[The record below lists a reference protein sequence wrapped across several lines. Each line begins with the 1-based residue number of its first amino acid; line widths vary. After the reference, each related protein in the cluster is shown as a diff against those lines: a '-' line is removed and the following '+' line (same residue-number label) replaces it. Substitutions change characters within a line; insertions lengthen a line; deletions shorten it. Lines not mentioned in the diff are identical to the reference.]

1 MRAENFFPYGKQD
14 IDEHDI
20 SAICRVLRGDIITR
34 GASVEAFECAVASWC
49 GAGYAVAFNS
59 GTAALAAAC
68 HAIDLCPYDRVILPA
83 NTFIATVAPVI
94 HAKATPIFVDIDRNT
109 GNLNLEQVEEVL
121 ETKSSRG
128 RTLVMPVHFAGI
140 AVDMQRLER
149 LLNHP
154 EMVVIEDAAHALGSL
169 YPSSEKVGSC
179 AYSAMTIF
187 SFHPVK
193 NITCGEGGMVLTNDE
208 ALFRR
213 LCRFRNNGI
222 ERDSRYF
229 VGDERGP
236 WYYEVQEITGNYNLT
251 DIHAALGLSQMQRL
265 PAFVSKRR
273 ELMMRYRELL
283 KDLPYVQLLSAA
295 QDSYTAF
302 HLAVAQID
310 FASLGITREAL
321 MLQLK
326 ERGIGTQVHYIPL
339 YRHPYFIQQCGEL
352 SPYFPEM
359 ERYYSQTLSLPL
371 YSKLRPDQLTYIC
384 ETLESLLKKKNKL
397 PFHSRR

>member
-1 MRAENFFPYGKQD
+1 MRTDNFLPYGKQD

-20 SAICRVLRGDIITR
+20 SAVCRALRSDIITR

-68 HAIDLCPYDRVILPA
+68 HAIDLCAHDRVILPP
-83 NTFIATVAPVI
+83 NTFVATVAPVI
-94 HAKATPIFVDIDRNT
+94 HAGATPIFVDIDRNT
-109 GNLNLEQVEEVL
+109 GNLNLDQVEGVL
-121 ETKSSRG
+121 ETQPTRG
-128 RTLVMPVHFAGI
+128 RTVVMPVHFSGI
-140 AVDMQRLER
+140 AVDMQQLESM
-149 LLNHP
+149 LNRP
-154 EMVVIEDAAHALGSL
+154 EMVLIEDAAHALGSL
-169 YPSSEKVGSC
+169 YPSGEKVGSC

-208 ALFRR
+208 ELFRR

-222 ERDSRYF
+222 ERDSHHF
-229 VGDERGP
+229 LGDERGP

-265 PAFVSKRR
+265 PTFVDKRR
-273 ELMMRYRELL
+273 EHMMQYRHLL
-283 KDLPYVQLLSAA
+283 KDVPHVQLLSAA

-310 FASLGITREAL
+310 FAQLGITREAL

-326 ERGIGTQVHYIPL
+326 GRGIGTQVHYIPL
-339 YRHPYFIQQCGEL
+339 YRHPYFLQHCGEL

-359 ERYYSQTLSLPL
+359 ERYYSQALSLPL
-371 YSKLRPDQLTYIC
+371 YSKLRPEQITYIC
-384 ETLESLLKKKNKL
+384 ETLEGLLKKKKL
-397 PFHSRR
+397 PSRRR